1 MEARHGYEH
10 VAPVSDGPQTQA
22 PAVEAFVRF
31 CYHRRRVGWPELYDE
46 MCAVAARSVFRGWGF
61 SELADQGIRFTLSDL
76 PGLAAVA
83 AEVSRDER
91 ERTRRLR
98 TSAKTVDLG
107 TAVCDVLGEDAEA
120 PIRLEAVAVAP
131 DEVAVALD

>member
-10 VAPVSDGPQTQA
+10 VVPVDGGPATQA

-61 SELADQGIRFTLSDL
+61 SELADQGIGFTLSDL

-91 ERTRRLR
+91 DRARRLR
-98 TSAKTVDLG
+98 ASTKTVDLG

-120 PIRLEAVAVAP
+120 TISLGSLAVAA
-131 DEVAVALD
+131 D